1 MVCGFES
8 LCSHQLKGRYMK
20 KPTKSEAEQQAV
32 KEWLKTNKPTIC
44 PPMQKSDPSKI
55 KKTWGWG
62 SKKKKK

>member
-1 MVCGFES
+1 MTK
-8 LCSHQLKGRYMK
+8 L
-20 KPTKSEAEQQAV
+20 TKSEAEQQAV